1 MPIERLNKSKHDRGS
16 FCGGNPFLDVY
27 LKKRAQQDLKR
38 SLAVPYVLC
47 EDGSSIIGFY
57 TLSAVSID
65 VGALPSDIAKQLPR
79 YPSIPATLIGRLGV
93 DERYQG
99 QSFGKRLLFDALYRS
114 YKQADTIAA
123 AAVVVDVK
131 NENARAFYGR
141 YHFLT
146 LPDHPERMFL
156 EMKMTRKMFGL

>member
-16 FCGGNPFLDVY
+16 FCCGNPFLDEY

-93 DERYQG
+93 DERSQG

-131 NENARAFYGR
+131 NEKARAFYGR
-141 YHFLT
+141 YDFLT

-156 EMKMTRKMFGL
+156 EMKMIRKMFGL

>member
-1 MPIERLNKSKHDRGS
+1 MPIERLSKSKHDLGS
-16 FCGGNPFLDVY
+16 FSCGSPSLDEY
-27 LKKRAQQDLKR
+27 LKKRAHQDLKG

-47 EDGSSIIGFY
+47 ENGSSIIGFY
-57 TLSAVSID
+57 TLSAISID
-65 VGALPSDIAKQLPR
+65 VGSLPSDAAKQLPR
-79 YPSIPATLIGRLGV
+79 YPSIPAPLIGRLGV
-93 DERYQG
+93 DQRYQG

-114 YKQADTIAA
+114 YKQAATIAA

-141 YHFLT
+141 YDFLT

-156 EMKMTRKMFGL
+156 EMKMISKMFGF